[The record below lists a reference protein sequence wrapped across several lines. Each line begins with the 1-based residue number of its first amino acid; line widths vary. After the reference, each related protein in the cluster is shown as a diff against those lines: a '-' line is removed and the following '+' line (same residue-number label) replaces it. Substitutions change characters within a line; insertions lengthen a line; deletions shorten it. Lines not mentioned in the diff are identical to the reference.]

1 MSRARGWARG
11 SGWPQFGDT
20 TLLREIQI
28 DSKNYSN
35 LEEKW
40 TQQARPTYNMRAT
53 IMLKPVSSDDS
64 AGTSSQEAKRDK
76 FVKLAEGRT
85 RNAIAAIRVIGK
97 LGNKNAYD
105 FDDADVQKI
114 VRALAKEV
122 DALKARMSSSTGK
135 ETIDFK
141 L

>member
-1 MSRARGWARG
+1 
-11 SGWPQFGDT
+11 
-20 TLLREIQI
+20 
-28 DSKNYSN
+28 
-35 LEEKW
+35 
-40 TQQARPTYNMRAT
+40 
-53 IMLKPVSSDDS
+53 MLKPVRKGDE
-64 AGTSSQEAKRDK
+64 TSTLAAEGRREK

-97 LGNKNAYD
+97 LGNKNAYE
-105 FDDADVQKI
+105 FDDTDVQKI

-135 ETIDFK
+135 ETIEFK